1 MTIIS
6 SEANESDGRR
16 SMASAPLSS
25 LELSKRA
32 VMIYEIMRWSA
43 GCSIAEIRDR
53 GELEKAIGDRTWF
66 PETVPQWEDDE
77 ISVVPCSY
85 RVLWQS

>member
-6 SEANESDGRR
+6 SEANESHGRE
-16 SMASAPLSS
+16 SMASALLSS

-53 GELEKAIGDRTWF
+53 GELEKAIEDQTWF

-85 RVLWQS
+85 RVLWLS

>member
-6 SEANESDGRR
+6 SEANESDGRK
-16 SMASAPLSS
+16 SMASTLLSS

-43 GCSIAEIRDR
+43 GCSSAEIRDR
-53 GELEKAIGDRTWF
+53 GELEKAIGD
-66 PETVPQWEDDE
+66 
-77 ISVVPCSY
+77 
-85 RVLWQS
+85 